1 MPQVYKKYKKSN
13 TWNIRLLVDDS
24 FVPSSKQPSVIYCK
38 LTDFYPQNKVQDVGF
53 NEFIFFL
60 ATANRKTK
68 LGILV
73 LFTLVVISGFTCTS
87 AAVIQRIVCHG
98 ELNEWSLF
106 LYRGMIQ
113 MLLTGLL
120 VKLNKKSFLGPKETR

>member
-1 MPQVYKKYKKSN
+1 MN
-13 TWNIRLLVDDS
+13 S
-24 FVPSSKQPSVIYCK
+24 F
-38 LTDFYPQNKVQDVGF
+38 
-53 NEFIFFL
+53 FFL

>member
-1 MPQVYKKYKKSN
+1 MLGLM
-13 TWNIRLLVDDS
+13 I
-24 FVPSSKQPSVIYCK
+24 F
-38 LTDFYPQNKVQDVGF
+38 
-53 NEFIFFL
+53 FFL

-68 LGILV
+68 LGILL
-73 LFTLVVISGFTCTS
+73 LFSLVAVSGFTSTS

-113 MLLTGLL
+113 MLITGIL
-120 VKLNKKSFLGPKETR
+120 VKLRKESLLGPKETR

>member
-53 NEFIFFL
+53 NEFIFFSSY
-60 ATANRKTK
+60 RKQENK
-68 LGILV
+68 AWDFGPFYIGGY
-73 LFTLVVISGFTCTS
+73 F
-87 AAVIQRIVCHG
+87 RI
-98 ELNEWSLF
+98 
-106 LYRGMIQ
+106 YMY
-113 MLLTGLL
+113 
-120 VKLNKKSFLGPKETR
+120 

>member
-1 MPQVYKKYKKSN
+1 MLAGTNSHKRQPCSQ
-13 TWNIRLLVDDS
+13 TRL
-24 FVPSSKQPSVIYCK
+24 
-38 LTDFYPQNKVQDVGF
+38 QDVGF

-68 LGILV
+68 LGILL
-73 LFTLVVISGFTCTS
+73 LFTLVVVSGFTSTS

-113 MLLTGLL
+113 MLITGIL
-120 VKLNKKSFLGPKETR
+120 VKLRKESLLGPKETR